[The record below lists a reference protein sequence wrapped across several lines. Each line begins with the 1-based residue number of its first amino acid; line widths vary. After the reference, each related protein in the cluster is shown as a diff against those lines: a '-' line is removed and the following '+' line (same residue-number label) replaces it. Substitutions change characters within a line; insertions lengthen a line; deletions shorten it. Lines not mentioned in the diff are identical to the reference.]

1 MSNGAYLLVLFIGA
15 VTVAIDG
22 QVILRKSP
30 AYLDE
35 VYQNLERSKQVA
47 GMVAVLFHLV
57 MLGMV
62 ALVGSVGGVESG
74 VRPIIT
80 RVGVMLL
87 LVALG
92 HAITMTVLSRLRDQE
107 LSTQVNEAEGYRA
120 GSGQQ
125 PGVGPEGAAPRA
137 RPGNTP

>member
-1 MSNGAYLLVLFIGA
+1 MSNGAYLLVLLIGA
-15 VTVAIDG
+15 VMVAIDG

-35 VYQNLERSKQVA
+35 VYQNLDRSKQVA

-74 VRPIIT
+74 VRPVIT

-92 HAITMTVLSRLRDQE
+92 HAITMGVLSRLRDQE
-107 LSTQVNEAEGYRA
+107 LSTQITEAEVHRP

-125 PGVGPEGAAPRA
+125 PGGGPEGAAPKA